1 MPYHQILSLNYCNS
15 LRYNTITIVSSC
27 QYYCNS
33 LLETSHR
40 QLDKLLYSRY
50 YFCKTGRKTMLELQ
64 CPVRKSKQFG
74 GRSKTESHTRSERQL
89 RMRVWLFPLL
99 NRKEAS
105 LVTRGGLP
113 APTPQGLTPK
123 SGAFWGKAGIAVL
136 PDGGL
141 TA

>member
-1 MPYHQILSLNYCNS
+1 
-15 LRYNTITIVSSC
+15 
-27 QYYCNS
+27 
-33 LLETSHR
+33 
-40 QLDKLLYSRY
+40 
-50 YFCKTGRKTMLELQ
+50 MLELQ

-123 SGAFWGKAGIAVL
+123 SGAFRGKAGFAAPLRFLWISLAASASLQGMLMAVQ
-136 PDGGL
+136 
-141 TA
+141 

>member
-1 MPYHQILSLNYCNS
+1 
-15 LRYNTITIVSSC
+15 
-27 QYYCNS
+27 
-33 LLETSHR
+33 
-40 QLDKLLYSRY
+40 
-50 YFCKTGRKTMLELQ
+50 MLELQ

-74 GRSKTESHTRSERQL
+74 GRSKTESHTRSER
-89 RMRVWLFPLL
+89 
-99 NRKEAS
+99 KEAS

-123 SGAFWGKAGIAVL
+123 SGAFRGKAGIAVL